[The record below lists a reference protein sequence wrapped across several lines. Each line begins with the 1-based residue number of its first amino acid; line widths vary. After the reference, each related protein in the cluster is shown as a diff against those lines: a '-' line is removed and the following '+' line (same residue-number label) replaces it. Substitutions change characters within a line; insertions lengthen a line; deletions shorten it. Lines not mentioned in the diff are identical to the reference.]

1 MSHAEF
7 IRNFYSQRLAAAA
20 ENRDHYDILDWAS
33 AAAQQARFQVLAEH
47 LTAAFAAA
55 PALLDVGC
63 GFADLATYLAAR
75 RLPARYVGVDL
86 NAELL
91 AAARLAAARAEN
103 PALDLRCGDIFT
115 DEHLFAPREFD
126 VVFASGVF
134 NLRLD
139 NNAAF
144 ASNAIRRL
152 QRFAKHSVVVNF
164 LHRRAAT
171 KYDECFY
178 YSPPA
183 MLAETQS
190 PDWETSL
197 RDDYLENDFTLIF
210 RRRAIKT
217 NRNASRCATKPVPD
231 VPQLCDISATNPT

>member
-7 IRNFYSQRLAAAA
+7 IRNFYSQRLAAA
-20 ENRDHYDILDWAS
+20 ENRAHYDILDWAS

-55 PALLDVGC
+55 PSLLDVGC
-63 GFADLATYLAAR
+63 GFADLAADLAAR
-75 RLPARYVGVDL
+75 RLPARYAGVDL

-91 AAARLAAARAEN
+91 AAARAEN
-103 PALDLRCGDIFT
+103 PLLDLRCGDIFT
-115 DEHLFAPREFD
+115 DERLFAPQEFD

-139 NNAAF
+139 NNAEF
-144 ASNAIRRL
+144 ARNAVRRL

-164 LHRRAAT
+164 LHRRAAA

-190 PDWETSL
+190 PDWEITL

-210 RRRAIKT
+210 RRREH
-217 NRNASRCATKPVPD
+217 
-231 VPQLCDISATNPT
+231 